1 MSVAEERHFSDLDLL
16 PDPDLVAQGWQR
28 RFMADPVRAKE
39 SIDLYQSLG
48 FEVRTEPIK
57 PSELGEEC
65 ADCQLVV
72 CFSYVTIYTRKK

>member
-1 MSVAEERHFSDLDLL
+1 MMAQDRHFSDVDLL
-16 PDPDLVAQGWQR
+16 PDPELVARGWQR

-39 SIDLYQSLG
+39 SIDLYESLG

-65 ADCQLVV
+65 TDCQLVV